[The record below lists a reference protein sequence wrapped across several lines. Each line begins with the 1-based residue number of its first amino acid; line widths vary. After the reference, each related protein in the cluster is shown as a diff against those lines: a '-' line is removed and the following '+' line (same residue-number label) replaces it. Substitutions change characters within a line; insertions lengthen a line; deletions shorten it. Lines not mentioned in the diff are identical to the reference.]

1 MSRWHSLPSR
11 SRGGRAPARSDRAR
25 TSLLGC
31 AQPNRVQGRGTNDV
45 RPCRG
50 RHGRG
55 RSSSLATPV
64 CCGGARGT
72 AQLALKQCGV
82 VDFPGDVVTGPQ
94 ERAAS
99 ARSIPS
105 PGQLADAVHDAL
117 APYAWRGFTTT
128 TVAALA
134 VAAVDRARRAPE
146 EPAGGRIY
154 PIRLLRPASRD
165 DERVDAL
172 ALDLEVGQRWRG
184 LTLREVSRRLVAG
197 LTAADERNLWMDLE
211 LAWLLEPP
219 A

>member
-1 MSRWHSLPSR
+1 M
-11 SRGGRAPARSDRAR
+11 
-25 TSLLGC
+25 TS
-31 AQPNRVQGRGTNDV
+31 P
-45 RPCRG
+45 
-50 RHGRG
+50 H
-55 RSSSLATPV
+55 
-64 CCGGARGT
+64 
-72 AQLALKQCGV
+72 
-82 VDFPGDVVTGPQ
+82 

-105 PGQLADAVHDAL
+105 PGALADAVHDAL

-146 EPAGGRIY
+146 EPPGGRTY
-154 PIRLLRPASRD
+154 PLRLLRPASRD

-172 ALDLEVGQRWRG
+172 AFDLEVGQRWRG
-184 LTLREVSRRLVAG
+184 LTLREVARRLVAG
-197 LTAADERNLWMDLE
+197 LTAVDERNLWMDLE

>member
-1 MSRWHSLPSR
+1 M
-11 SRGGRAPARSDRAR
+11 
-25 TSLLGC
+25 TS
-31 AQPNRVQGRGTNDV
+31 P
-45 RPCRG
+45 
-50 RHGRG
+50 H
-55 RSSSLATPV
+55 
-64 CCGGARGT
+64 
-72 AQLALKQCGV
+72 
-82 VDFPGDVVTGPQ
+82 

-105 PGQLADAVHDAL
+105 PGALADAVHDAL

-146 EPAGGRIY
+146 EPAGGRTY

-172 ALDLEVGQRWRG
+172 ALDLELGQRWRG
-184 LTLREVSRRLVAG
+184 LTLREVARRLVAG
-197 LTAADERNLWMDLE
+197 LTAVDERHLWMDLE